1 MMMMMMMIIIIII
14 IIIIVV
20 VVKIEKNLRKIFFQI
35 CDILYQVIKKIKE
48 KKTRLFEKF
57 DFFINYESLW
67 AAAAMKRKIVQHMY
81 IYKQQPQQT

>member
-1 MMMMMMMIIIIII
+1 MIIIVVVVV
-14 IIIIVV
+14 VV

>member
-1 MMMMMMMIIIIII
+1 MMMMMMIIIIII

-67 AAAAMKRKIVQHMY
+67 AAATMKRKIVQHMY

>member
-1 MMMMMMMIIIIII
+1 MMMIIIIII
-14 IIIIVV
+14 IIMIIIVVVV
-20 VVKIEKNLRKIFFQI
+20 VVKIEKNLWKIFFQI